1 MIARYFVQQS
11 AALFLIIFFFFALAQ
26 FAHALVPRLC
36 TGPHYT
42 YSRTVA
48 LDKNTL
54 PSEIVVESDGS
65 ATYLKNT
72 GSKALVFK
80 FPNGRIDRFVNGT
93 VYSSLLNANGIW
105 SAEYE
110 IGARGVTTEVLVNDG
125 PTIRIDNPLQ
135 LPSPREF
142 SATLQYD
149 NHPITIKGS
158 VSYKLHQYDCA
169 GKDIYNATST
179 TSAQAQIDALLQQ
192 IAQLQTQ
199 LAALRGQSTTSS
211 GSSSQCLNLANA
223 LVIGSTDAT
232 TNGEVSK
239 LQQFLIAAGVYP
251 EARTT
256 GYYGLLTAQAVVR
269 WQKAHGMDFVTTRSG
284 VGPMTRAKMT
294 CDQKVAQCSTYD
306 SKPVIT
312 SITPSSGP
320 VGTTIEIIGCN
331 FLGFESD
338 KTLLFTNSKG
348 ERGLLYGGSD
358 ATTRTSNTVMRVTL
372 PRTLCQNDNSYSG
385 LPCSASLELVP
396 GLYTVYS
403 NSYGGN
409 SNAVN
414 FTVTATQGTQASSP
428 SVTII
433 SPNGGEQLKI
443 GETYTVRW
451 RASGIPSDARVQ
463 FTVETG
469 RGRLSLSAGVLSDL
483 NGEHSFQ
490 WTVPA
495 DYAMGDVVYRYPVLP
510 GSDYRIR
517 ASIITPKNACP
528 FLCRSDEPL
537 ARTLASDQSDGVLT
551 ISN

>member
-11 AALFLIIFFFFALAQ
+11 AALFLTIFSFFAFAQ
-26 FAHALVPRLC
+26 FAHALIPPLC
-36 TGPHYT
+36 TGPYYT

-54 PSEIVVESDGS
+54 PSEIVVDSDGA

-80 FPNGRIDRFVNGT
+80 FPNVGRIDRFVNGT
-93 VYSSLLNANGIW
+93 VYSSTMNANGTW
-105 SAEYE
+105 STEYE
-110 IGARGVTTEVLVNDG
+110 IGARGVSTVALVGDG
-125 PTIRIDNPLQ
+125 PTLRIDNPLQ

-142 SATLQYD
+142 SARLQYD
-149 NHPITIKGS
+149 NQPITIKGS

-179 TSAQAQIDALLQQ
+179 TSVQAQIDALLQQ

-199 LAALRGQSTTSS
+199 LAALLGQSTTPS

-239 LQQFLIAAGVYP
+239 LQHFLIAAGVYP
-251 EARTT
+251 EASTT

-331 FLGFESD
+331 FLGFESN
-338 KTLLFTNSKG
+338 KTLWFTNSKG

-358 ATTRTSNTVMRVTL
+358 AGMRTSKRVTL
-372 PRTLCQNDNSYSG
+372 PQTLCQSDNSHSG

-414 FTVTATQGTQASSP
+414 FTISSSTETSKTVQKINWNIEMANPNITNPDDNKKYEQAISVDVTSSDNTTKRYSLGTAYGCTGSTVQSTENGKAVLGKINCYFALSGVRFVAYTQNGRFVVERGDESARDG
-428 SVTII
+428 SVKT
-433 SPNGGEQLKI
+433 
-443 GETYTVRW
+443 TVLLQ
-451 RASGIPSDARVQ
+451 I
-463 FTVETG
+463 
-469 RGRLSLSAGVLSDL
+469 
-483 NGEHSFQ
+483 
-490 WTVPA
+490 
-495 DYAMGDVVYRYPVLP
+495 
-510 GSDYRIR
+510 
-517 ASIITPKNACP
+517 
-528 FLCRSDEPL
+528 
-537 ARTLASDQSDGVLT
+537 
-551 ISN
+551 